1 MADGN
6 VHDLVL
12 KGMNQELRVLLDR
25 DPEAHGRRNVMGWT
39 ALHVAAYAGNTEAAG
54 LLLAY
59 GAEREVRD
67 LVGRTPFQLASE
79 LEHEAIMQLLKA

>member
-1 MADGN
+1 MPDGN

-12 KGMNQELRVLLDR
+12 KGLNQELRALLDH
-25 DPEAHGRRNVMGWT
+25 DPEALSRRNVMGWT
-39 ALHVAAYAGNTEAAG
+39 PLHVAAYAGNTEAAG

-79 LEHEAIMQLLKA
+79 LEHEAILKLLR